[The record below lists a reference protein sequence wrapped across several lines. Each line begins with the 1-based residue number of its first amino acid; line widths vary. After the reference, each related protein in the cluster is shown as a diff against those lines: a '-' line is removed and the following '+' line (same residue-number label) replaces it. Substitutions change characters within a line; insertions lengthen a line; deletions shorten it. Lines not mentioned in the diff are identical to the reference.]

1 VLRRL
6 YRTAAE
12 RRGNMALAAPLAAAM
27 CNDRL
32 TLPMLTY
39 ISIGIVSNLIYAE
52 ENFGADHNMLLIGR
66 VWAHR
71 DCQSRNWPGR
81 AAGSRYT
88 FVLSPQSVAIV
99 SRSANR
105 SGCRSEQASPGMTS
119 GGAEGSQK
127 SEYLEMSARGCD
139 VTRIYRDLQRIT

>member
-1 VLRRL
+1 MFRQGDLSTENASVAVLRRF
-6 YRTAAE
+6 YRAAAE

-39 ISIGIVSNLIYAE
+39 ISIGFVSNLIYAE

-71 DCQSRNWPGR
+71 DLPISELARACCGQSLHLRTI
-81 AAGSRYT
+81 AT
-88 FVLSPQSVAIV
+88 KCCHSVA
-99 SRSANR
+99 
-105 SGCRSEQASPGMTS
+105 
-119 GGAEGSQK
+119 
-127 SEYLEMSARGCD
+127 
-139 VTRIYRDLQRIT
+139 